1 MPPEDTEESEKA
13 SLETEVQ
20 EIKDLVASLKEMG
33 ANVEAAETI
42 ILQAE
47 KGLEDNNLQITK
59 TLLESAMQTAKLIKQ
74 QYFIQASSIL
84 FSSLQRTI
92 MNLEGAGS
100 EVNYIKDLY
109 NKAKEMFD
117 SGQYDEA
124 MDYVR
129 SAEDMAHDLKAELPV
144 GTILDETSGEVVT
157 EADLTAEMDESRA
170 QMERVS
176 KILIRVEKLL
186 EEAINAGYAIN
197 EIEKTYSLAED
208 AFDYQDYKKAEEY
221 ALECERSLEA
231 TLLPMRRNKLK
242 KQEETE
248 TDSESSTPFRGMRE
262 DLPTGGFNTGTSKL
276 SDGLPMGIIGDAPK
290 AIEEVEP
297 APEEPEESEEPEA
310 LDEEPLNPELEVEKE
325 ATNMLI
331 EADEKITAAKNVG
344 LNMPMAERLLTIGE
358 SYFDRGDFDKVKEY
372 ASKAIKQVD
381 ENVSR
386 KGFAEKVKQKID
398 HDEVEEEVGV
408 EEEYEEPVEE
418 VEEPP
423 SPEEIKEKKAKR
435 TKTASKLEAAL
446 QKIETEIAEAKELG
460 VSIDNTEDLIKTAF
474 EEIDVDNLA
483 EAKELGIL
491 AKNKI
496 KNIKKNFIKK
506 KALQLIK
513 VAWKE
518 IEVAENNG
526 ADVTQPRKLLQ
537 DARNQIKER
546 KFQKAAKLAMKANQ
560 IIKKL

>member
-1 MPPEDTEESEKA
+1 
-13 SLETEVQ
+13 
-20 EIKDLVASLKEMG
+20 MG

-47 KGLEDNNLQITK
+47 KALEDNNLQITK
-59 TLLESAMQTAKLIKQ
+59 TLLESATQTAKLIKQ

-144 GTILDETSGEVVT
+144 GTVLDETSGEVIT

-231 TLLPMRRNKLK
+231 TLLPMRQNKLK

-248 TDSESSTPFRGMRE
+248 ADLEMSTPFKGMRE

-297 APEEPEESEEPEA
+297 AAEEPKEPEEPEEPEA
-310 LDEEPLNPELEVEKE
+310 SDEEPLNPELEVEKE

-386 KGFAEKVKQKID
+386 KGFSEKVKQKID
-398 HDEVEEEVGV
+398 HEEVEEEVAV
-408 EEEYEEPVEE
+408 EEEYEEPVEV

-423 SPEEIKEKKAKR
+423 SLEEIKEKKAKR
-435 TKTASKLEAAL
+435 TKTAAKLEAAL

-474 EEIDVDNLA
+474 EEIEADNLA

-518 IEVAENNG
+518 IEVAENKG
-526 ADVTQPRKLLQ
+526 AVVTQPRKLLQ